1 MSRDIALLSAAG
13 YISGRAGPSS
23 DLAASCRYEVPM
35 AASGKRSSTS
45 DSDLERI
52 VGVTNPRP
60 QAPGGAIPPR
70 FARHLEG
77 AARRRRGNETPWV
90 AVVRVEGVDAIRDRW
105 GDPAAEEFLRS
116 TASALRASLRESD
129 KLSPVGRAEYGIIL
143 DAPGPDE
150 VIAGLGR
157 LVHNVAELA
166 GRDRRWEGGS
176 LRVGVTVLDSP
187 EATVVLARARAALER
202 GEHEGSAPVTLATAG

>member
-1 MSRDIALLSAAG
+1 MSRGIALLSAAG

-35 AASGKRSSTS
+35 AASWKRPSAS

-52 VGVTNPRP
+52 VGVTHPRP

-77 AARRRRGNETPWV
+77 AARRRRGNEAPWV

-105 GDPAAEEFLRS
+105 GDPAAEEFLRA

-129 KLSPVGRAEYGIIL
+129 KLSPVGRAEYGIIMDVANTG
-143 DAPGPDE
+143 DA
-150 VIAGLGR
+150 VAGLKR
-157 LVHNVAELA
+157 LVRNVAELA
-166 GRDRRWEGGS
+166 GRDHRWSEGS
-176 LRVGVTVLDSP
+176 LCV
-187 EATVVLARARAALER
+187 
-202 GEHEGSAPVTLATAG
+202 